1 MKRNESAQSRL
12 LRLQYALF
20 CLGKTL
26 RAKKATQVTS
36 DRSESK
42 NAFTVINDEGK
53 EVVCN
58 VLFSFDNADAS
69 RHYIVY
75 TDNTKDQEGN
85 VQVYASMYNPQ
96 QEDKMELL
104 PIETPEEWATIE
116 DILTSLQ
123 EEIKNGEPIDSDD
136 EDDDILEPLS
146 YVAWKKVNNWTDR
159 LHFPVGALLPYIIG
173 TVLLHLVNPNPLPLW
188 ADVGFMAI
196 ELIIMRITYDDIEQ
210 MHTAAAW
217 SITGCLYMGILMF
230 LLDPLMAKLYPN
242 TSRITV
248 EPWGLRGIAIVSVLI
263 VSLWGR
269 WKKRKRRKAW
279 QK

>member
-1 MKRNESAQSRL
+1 
-12 LRLQYALF
+12 
-20 CLGKTL
+20 
-26 RAKKATQVTS
+26 
-36 DRSESK
+36 
-42 NAFTVINDEGK
+42 
-53 EVVCN
+53 
-58 VLFSFDNADAS
+58 
-69 RHYIVY
+69 
-75 TDNTKDQEGN
+75 
-85 VQVYASMYNPQ
+85 
-96 QEDKMELL
+96 
-104 PIETPEEWATIE
+104 
-116 DILTSLQ
+116 
-123 EEIKNGEPIDSDD
+123 
-136 EDDDILEPLS
+136 
-146 YVAWKKVNNWTDR
+146 
-159 LHFPVGALLPYIIG
+159 
-173 TVLLHLVNPNPLPLW
+173 
-188 ADVGFMAI
+188 MAI